1 VAAAGLVVHP
11 RVVVERLDSLGP
23 DTGLDS
29 GLGGADVPPPAPA
42 LLPLS
47 APALPLGTPL
57 PLSLALAA
65 PSLEEETY
73 ASAAAPLGVGQ
84 GHAFPP
90 EVTFELCDSYEASSM
105 EEDSGKLLDS
115 FLAEAGILE
124 TNDSTSE
131 EKWVQGLDELF
142 PDLD

>member
-29 GLGGADVPPPAPA
+29 GLGGAHVPPPAPA

-73 ASAAAPLGVGQ
+73 ASAAAPLGGQ
-84 GHAFPP
+84 AFSP